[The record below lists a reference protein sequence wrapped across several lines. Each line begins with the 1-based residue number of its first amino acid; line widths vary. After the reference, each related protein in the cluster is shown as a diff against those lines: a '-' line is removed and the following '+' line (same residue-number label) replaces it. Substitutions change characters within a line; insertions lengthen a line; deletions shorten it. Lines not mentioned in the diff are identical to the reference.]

1 MRYVSTRGESAALD
15 FEGVLLAGLAPDGGL
30 YVPARWPRLSRKS
43 LISLRGKPYAELAAV
58 VLQPY
63 LGRHLGAEAFGQL
76 LAETYAAFDHP
87 AVAPLVQLDR
97 NDWVMELFHG
107 PTLAFKDMA
116 MQVLGR
122 LLDDALARRGR
133 RATILGATSGD
144 TGAAA
149 VDAFRGRQAID
160 VFMLHPEGRISEV
173 QRRQMTTA
181 PDANIHNIAIQG
193 TFDDCQALVKA
204 LFQDAE
210 LRDRLNLA
218 AVNSI
223 NWARVMLQVA
233 YYVHA
238 AVALGS
244 PDRPVAFSVPTGNF
258 GDVYAGYVAAM
269 MGLPVARLVV
279 ATNRNDI
286 LARFFA
292 TGEYRRGEVAAT
304 ISPSMDIQVASN
316 FERYVFDRVGRDSAE
331 LRARMADFARDG
343 VMQVEVGNADLFTA
357 FAVGEEETKAEIAR
371 THRATGWLADPHTAV
386 GLAAARARRGDP
398 AVPMV
403 TLSTAHPAKFADAV
417 TEASGVVP
425 QLPPRYA
432 DLMKKPERCVTL
444 PNDVAALRAHLV
456 AHARLSDRRS
466 AA

>member
-1 MRYVSTRGESAALD
+1 VRYVSTRGESAALD

-43 LISLRGKPYAELAAV
+43 LISLRGKRYAELAAV

-331 LRARMADFARDG
+331 LRARMAHFARDG

>member
-1 MRYVSTRGESAALD
+1 LRYISTRGESPALD

-30 YVPARWPRLSRKS
+30 YVPSRWPRLSRKA
-43 LISLRGKPYAELAAV
+43 LMGLRGLSYAELAAV
-58 VLQPY
+58 VLHPY
-63 LGRHLGAEAFGQL
+63 LGRHMERQDFAAL
-76 LAETYAAFDHP
+76 LAETYSRFDHP
-87 AVAPLVQLDR
+87 AVAPLTQLDS

-122 LLDDALARRGR
+122 LLDGALARRGR

-181 PDANIHNIAIQG
+181 PDANVHNIAIQG

-204 LFQDAE
+204 LFQQAD

-223 NWARVMLQVA
+223 NWARVMLQIA
-233 YYVHA
+233 YYVQA

-244 PDRPVAFSVPTGNF
+244 PDRAVAFSVPTGNF
-258 GDVYAGYVAAM
+258 GDVYAGYAAAM

-292 TGEYRRGEVAAT
+292 SGEYRRGQVAAT

-316 FERYVFDRVGRDSAE
+316 FERYVFDRVGRDAAE
-331 LRARMADFARDG
+331 LRARMAAFAEHGAFR
-343 VMQVEVGNADLFTA
+343 VEVGNADLFTA
-357 FAVGEEETKAEIAR
+357 AAVSEAETKAEIAR
-371 THRATGWLADPHTAV
+371 IHGATGWLPDPHTAV
-386 GLAAARARRGDP
+386 GLAAARTRRGDP

-403 TLSTAHPAKFADAV
+403 TLATAHPAKFAEAV
-417 TEASGVVP
+417 TAASGVTP
-425 QLPPRYA
+425 KLPPRYA
-432 DLMKKPERCVTL
+432 DLMTRPERCVTL
-444 PNDVAALRAHLV
+444 PNDAEAVKSHLI
-456 AHARLSDRRS
+456 AHAVLGRARS

>member
-1 MRYVSTRGESAALD
+1 VSTRGQARALD
-15 FEGVLLAGLAPDGGL
+15 FEGVLLAGLATDGGL
-30 YVPARWPRLSRKS
+30 YVPARWPLLGRRAIKA
-43 LISLRGKPYAELAAV
+43 LRGRPYAELAAT

-63 LGRHLGAEAFGQL
+63 LGKHLSADAFHAI

-87 AVAPLVQLDR
+87 AVAPLVQLGP

-122 LLDDALARRGR
+122 LLDQALARRGR

-149 VDAFRGRQAID
+149 VDAFRGREAID
-160 VFMLHPEGRISEV
+160 VFMLHPEGRISPV
-173 QRRQMTTA
+173 QRRQMTTVA
-181 PDANIHNIAIQG
+181 DANIHNIAIQG
-193 TFDDCQALVKA
+193 TFDDCQALVKT
-204 LFQDAE
+204 LFQEPD
-210 LRDRLNLA
+210 LRRDLSLA

-223 NWARVMLQVA
+223 NWARVMLQIA

-238 AVALGS
+238 AVALGA
-244 PDRPVAFSVPTGNF
+244 PDRPVSFSVPTGNF
-258 GDVYAGYVAAM
+258 GDIYAGYAAAR
-269 MGLPVARLVV
+269 MGLPIQTLVA

-286 LARFFA
+286 LARFFQN
-292 TGEYRRGEVAAT
+292 GEYARGEVMPT

-316 FERYVFDRVGRDSAE
+316 FERYVYDRVGRAPDRVRELMAVFGSAGSFVLPSNQE
-331 LRARMADFARDG
+331 TLFA
-343 VMQVEVGNADLFTA
+343 A
-357 FAVGEEETKAEIAR
+357 FRVGEDETRAEIAR
-371 THRATGWLADPHTAV
+371 TRAETGWLADPHTAV

-403 TLSTAHPAKFADAV
+403 TLSTAHPAKFAQAV
-417 TEASGVVP
+417 TEACGIRP
-425 QLPPRYA
+425 ELPARYMG
-432 DLMKKPERCVTL
+432 LMDRPERCVTL
-444 PNDVAALRAHLV
+444 PNDAAVLRDHLLSQSRLGR
-456 AHARLSDRRS
+456 ARK